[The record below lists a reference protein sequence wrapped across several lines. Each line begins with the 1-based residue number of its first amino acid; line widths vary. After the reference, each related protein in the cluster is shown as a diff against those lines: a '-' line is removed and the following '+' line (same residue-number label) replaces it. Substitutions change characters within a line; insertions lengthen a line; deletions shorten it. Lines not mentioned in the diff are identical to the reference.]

1 VGSVEVTDEELTAE
15 ALAAD
20 PDCPLGEDAVAF
32 ESGDGGGLSMLP
44 EWYMPAPSPRRS
56 RGRVIVFT
64 VLAGS
69 LVAGNVV
76 GFCVTFGFPEFV
88 LG

>member
-1 VGSVEVTDEELTAE
+1 MDITDEELTAE

-20 PDCPLGEDAVAF
+20 PDCPLRADAVAF
-32 ESGDGGGLSMLP
+32 ESGDSGGRSMLP
-44 EWYMPAPSPRRS
+44 EWYMPAPSPGRS

>member
-1 VGSVEVTDEELTAE
+1 VDVTDEELTAE

-20 PDCPLGEDAVAF
+20 QDCPLSENAVAF
-32 ESGDGGGLSMLP
+32 ESGDGDGRSMLP

-64 VLAGS
+64 VLAAS